1 MEVRKLAEMTGW
13 ANEFTFMPT
22 TSIRKDYGDVACV
35 VTSVAGRLG
44 YSCTLRR
51 TYTTKSV

>member
-1 MEVRKLAEMTGW
+1 MVMPKSTMEVRKLAEMTGW

-44 YSCTLRR
+44 YSCTLR
-51 TYTTKSV
+51 